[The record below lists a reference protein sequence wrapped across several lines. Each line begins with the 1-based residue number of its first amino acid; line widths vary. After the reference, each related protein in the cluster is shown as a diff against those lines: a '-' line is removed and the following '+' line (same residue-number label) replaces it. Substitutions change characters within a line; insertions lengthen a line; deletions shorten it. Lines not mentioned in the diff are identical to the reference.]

1 MDVVLAKLSCR
12 TLPCVIAGDL
22 NIDLCKCFVNNDVAA
37 YVDNLVSNNFMPV
50 ILMPTRITARSE
62 TLINHMYYLEST
74 KSKYAVDIKSGNFLE
89 DISDHLPNYILLINS
104 KQQKHIIRPM
114 IRIFSERNQ
123 QAFNTKPS
131 KADLSPAYDADVNC
145 SYSNFIKIL
154 NDAFEECFPLTRLSR
169 KRMQHKPWITSV
181 AC

>member
-1 MDVVLAKLSCR
+1 
-12 TLPCVIAGDL
+12 
-22 NIDLCKCFVNNDVAA
+22 
-37 YVDNLVSNNFMPV
+37 
-50 ILMPTRITARSE
+50 
-62 TLINHMYYLEST
+62 
-74 KSKYAVDIKSGNFLE
+74 
-89 DISDHLPNYILLINS
+89 
-104 KQQKHIIRPM
+104 M

-169 KRMQHKPWITSV
+169 KRMKDKPWITSALKKAV
-181 AC
+181 VLKIYYTGNGPKLQMLLMRCSIKSIERFSDR